1 MFARWQATAPSRPSP
16 DDPGEPFVIAV
27 PPPNVTG
34 SLHMGHALNGSM
46 QDVIVRLR
54 RMQGRKALWICGT
67 DHAGIA
73 TQNVV
78 ERMLGRVNLTR
89 EELGR
94 EEFVKRVWNWREE
107 SGATIIDQFQQ
118 LGCSLDY
125 EHERFTMDD
134 DYARAVIVVFVELHE
149 RGYLYRA
156 NRMIN
161 WCTQCATAISDLE
174 VEHERG
180 RRHALLRRL
189 PARRRRPCHRR
200 DRAAG
205 DAAGRHRRRRQP
217 GGRALREPD
226 RRARDRAAR
235 RPRGADRRRR
245 ARRSRRRHRRAQ
257 GDAGPRPERPR
268 DRAPPRSRR
277 DRGDR
282 LRRPHDRRRRASA
295 TPG

>member
-1 MFARWQATAPSRPSP
+1 M
-16 DDPGEPFVIAV
+16 
-27 PPPNVTG
+27 PPPNITG

-46 QDVIVRLR
+46 QDVIIRLR

-78 ERMLGRVNLTR
+78 ERMLARMNLTR

-94 EEFVKRVWNWREE
+94 EEFVRRVWNWREE

-134 DYARAVIVVFVELHE
+134 EYARAVVEVFVELHR

-161 WCTQCATAISDLE
+161 WCTVCATAISDLE
-174 VEHERG
+174 VEHVEVDDTLYFVDYPLVG
-180 RRHALLRRL
+180 GGHVTVATV
-189 PARRRRPCHRR
+189 RP
-200 DRAAG
+200 G

-217 GGRALREPD
+217 VRRALRAPD
-226 RRARDRAAR
+226 RQARDRAAGR
-235 RPRGADRRRR
+235 ARGADRRRR
-245 ARRSRRRHRRAQ
+245 ARRSRRSARA
-257 GDAGPRPERPR
+257 
-268 DRAPPRSRR
+268 RSR
-277 DRGDR
+277 
-282 LRRPHDRRRRASA
+282 
-295 TPG
+295 

>member
-1 MFARWQATAPSRPSP
+1 MDAAARTRLEAETRYDPAAVEPAMLARWEQSHAFSAEP

-27 PPPNVTG
+27 PPPNITG

-46 QDVIVRLR
+46 QDVLIRLR

-78 ERMLGRVNLTR
+78 ERMLGRMNLTR

-94 EEFVKRVWNWREE
+94 EEFVRRVWNWREE
-107 SGATIIDQFQQ
+107 SGATIIDQFKQ

-125 EHERFTMDD
+125 EHERFTMDHE
-134 DYARAVIVVFVELHE
+134 YARAVVEVFVELHR

-161 WCTQCATAISDLE
+161 WCTVCATAISDLE
-174 VEHERG
+174 VEHVEVDDTLYFVDYPLVDGGHVTVATVRPVTLLGDTAVAVNPSDERY
-180 RRHALLRRL
+180 RAPDRQA
-189 PARRRRPCHRR
+189 R

-205 DAAGRHRRRRQP
+205 
-217 GGRALREPD
+217 RA
-226 RRARDRAAR
+226 
-235 RPRGADRRRR
+235 RGADHRRR
-245 ARRSRRRHRRAQ
+245 ARRSRRSARA
-257 GDAGPRPERPR
+257 
-268 DRAPPRSRR
+268 RSR
-277 DRGDR
+277 
-282 LRRPHDRRRRASA
+282 
-295 TPG
+295 